1 MEHLSKLIRDI
12 PNFPK
17 EGIIFKDITPL
28 FSNYEFITSTRI
40 ELVKSIIES
49 IDYEEDE
56 NPVDVIVGIESR
68 GFLFG
73 PAMAE
78 DLEASFA
85 LARKPG
91 KLPYDKIAVSYNLE
105 YGSATIEM
113 HTDAIKPGQKVIIH
127 DDLLATGGTA
137 LAAAELVRQL
147 GGKVIGFSFIIEL
160 EFLKGSNTI
169 KEQLGDD
176 VKVISLLKY

>member
-17 EGIIFKDITPL
+17 EGILFKDITPL
-28 FSNYEFITSTRI
+28 FSSAESIASTRI
-40 ELVKSIIES
+40 ELVRSIIEA
-49 IDYEEDE
+49 IDVDI
-56 NPVDVIVGIESR
+56 PIDVIVGIESR
-68 GFLFG
+68 GFLFC

-91 KLPYDKIAVSYNLE
+91 KLPYEKISTSYDLE
-105 YGSATIEM
+105 YGSTSIEM
-113 HTDAIKPGQKVIIH
+113 HTDSIKPGQKVIIH

-137 LAAAELVRQL
+137 LAAAELVKQL
-147 GGKVIGFSFIIEL
+147 GGEVIGFSFIVEL
-160 EFLKGSNTI
+160 EFLKGAQKI

-176 VKVISLLKY
+176 VKVISVLKY